1 MKIADILTT
10 KSPIT
15 KDKEIRLENNIEAKQ
30 VPGKQ
35 SYRDQ
40 DQVKLSLNAT
50 IERAKEETKN
60 LPLVREKKVR
70 ELQEKNNSGTYQVS
84 NRDLARAMIRFLI
97 S

>member
-60 LPLVREKKVR
+60 LPLVRENKVR
-70 ELQEKNNSGTYQVS
+70 ELQEKSNSGTYQVS